1 MVQFTV
7 RSFSPC
13 MLIFDMYVI
22 ALSMVKSKSL
32 TIITWVSINC
42 IVQADRYTKPLTENY
57 SLHCFKLTIF
67 VRRSSYKITLISDS
81 WVNLYTYQK
90 LIYIENVEKQHL
102 VELSCNISQE
112 TILWRLTWPLLL
124 NILDIILTAYFYL
137 S

>member
-7 RSFSPC
+7 WSFSPC
-13 MLIFDMYVI
+13 IVIFNMYI
-22 ALSMVKSKSL
+22 ISLPMVKLKSL

-42 IVQADRYTKPLTENY
+42 IVQADRYTKPLTENC

-67 VRRSSYKITLISDS
+67 VRRSSYEITLISDS
-81 WVNLYTYQK
+81 RVNLYTYQI
-90 LIYIENVEKQHL
+90 LIYIENVKKQHL

>member
-22 ALSMVKSKSL
+22 ALSMVRLKSL

-42 IVQADRYTKPLTENY
+42 IVQADRYTKPLTENC
-57 SLHCFKLTIF
+57 SLPCFKLTIF

-90 LIYIENVEKQHL
+90 LIYIENVERQHL